1 MKKIIV
7 SHRSKHHSG
16 YSGYSRLIDFL
27 EDTIAIPSGKSKNI
41 VPYRIAKFI
50 ASNLDKKKGEYNT
63 DSVEKEA
70 ELFKVLTKYKDKKS
84 IIHYLNAERDIR
96 FAINQ
101 KWYYT
106 KDTFIGTF
114 HKPNE
119 ILKKQIPKTKYL
131 KMLDGAI
138 CVGPNQVD
146 FIKDW
151 LNIDNVKFIPHGI
164 DTNFFTPDNTKREE
178 STLLFVGQ
186 HLRDFKSFNYCI
198 PKIAEK
204 IPDLKVNVILHS
216 SYMKYIE
223 PHNAVKVFSKV
234 NDIDLK
240 QYYQNA
246 TALFLPMLNSTACN
260 SILEAMAM
268 GLPIISSDVGG
279 NYGYVND
286 KNAILVPKG
295 DDDFLID
302 TTVALLKNEDKLNKM
317 SLMSIEASKQFD
329 WKNVAKQVNDFYSY
343 CAIN

>member
-7 SHRSKHHSG
+7 SHRSKHHSR

-27 EDTIAIPSGKSKNI
+27 QDTIAIPSGRSKNI

-50 ASNLDKKKGEYNT
+50 ASNLDKKKGEYNSE
-63 DSVEKEA
+63 SVEKEA
-70 ELFKVLTKYKDKKS
+70 ELFKELTKYKDKKS

-96 FAINQ
+96 FIVNR
-101 KWYYT
+101 KSLF
-106 KDTFIGTF
+106 KNSSFIGTF

-119 ILKKQIPKTKYL
+119 VLEKQIPNTKYL
-131 KMLDGAI
+131 NKLDGAI

-146 FIKDW
+146 FIKNW

-164 DTNFFTPDNTKREE
+164 DTKFFTSDINKRNEK
-178 STLLFVGQ
+178 TLLFVGQ
-186 HLRDFKSFNYCI
+186 HLRDFKTFNYCI
-198 PKIAEK
+198 PKIADK
-204 IPDLKVNVILHS
+204 ISGLKVNVILHN
-216 SYMKYIE
+216 SYKKYIE
-223 PHNAVKVFSKV
+223 PHNSVEVFSNV
-234 NDIDLK
+234 NDTDLK
-240 QYYQNA
+240 HYYQNA
-246 TALFLPMLNSTACN
+246 TLLFLPMLNSTACN

-302 TTVALLKNEDKLNKM
+302 ATVALLKNEDKINEM
-317 SLMSIEASKQFD
+317 SLMSLQESKQFD
-329 WKNVAKQVNDFYSY
+329 WLNIAKQVGEFYSY
-343 CAIN
+343 CVIN